1 MNTELE
7 RARANLADAEASLAA
22 GTSPYAQQNVDTFR
36 ARVARI
42 EAAVIAPPPAAA
54 STPSP
59 VLAAPAPKPA
69 PTPTGTR
76 VERLQRIATSFGTD
90 ARTLEAAIDG
100 GLSPDEFAV
109 VASDEAVAKAKA
121 AEIIAA

>member
-22 GTSPYAQQNVDTFR
+22 GTNPYAQQNVDTFR
-36 ARVARI
+36 ARVARL
-42 EAAVIAPPPAAA
+42 EAAATAPQPAAV
-54 STPSP
+54 STPTP

-76 VERLQRIATSFGTD
+76 VERLQRIAAAFGAD
-90 ARTLEAAIDG
+90 ERTLEAAIDDG
-100 GLSPDEFAV
+100 MSADEFAV

-121 AEIIAA
+121 AEILAA